1 MSAIAVI
8 GLGTMG
14 SRVARRL
21 LDAGHTVTVWNR
33 TAARAEPLRAAGAAV
48 ADSPADAARN
58 ADIAITMV
66 RDAEALW
73 EVTEGPSGVLAGLQP
88 GSAHIEMS
96 TVGPAAIRE
105 LAQRIPDGV
114 GFADAPV
121 LGSISEAEEG
131 SLRIF
136 VGGDA
141 KLFERA
147 ESVLHVLGDPL
158 HVGELGS
165 GAAAKLVA
173 NSTLFAVICALGEAV
188 AVGDGLGLSR
198 AATFDVLA
206 ATPLAAQAE
215 RRREAIESR
224 RYPPRFK
231 LTLALKDAE
240 LVVGAG
246 VELRLAEAARRW
258 LAEAEEAGWGDLDYA
273 AVLARILGEQPPDN
287 PQTSAS

>member
-1 MSAIAVI
+1 VSSIGFI
-8 GLGTMG
+8 GLGEMG
-14 SRVARRL
+14 SRMARRL
-21 LDAGHTVTVWNR
+21 ADAGHTVTVWNR
-33 TAARAEPLRAAGAAV
+33 TAERAKPLRAAGARV
-48 ADSPADAARN
+48 AESPADAARG
-58 ADIAITMV
+58 ADFAITMV
-66 RDAEALW
+66 RDAEALR
-73 EVTEGPSGVLAGLQP
+73 EVAEGPSGVLAGLQP

-147 ESVLHVLGDPL
+147 EPVLHALGDPL

-188 AVGDGLGLSR
+188 VVGDGLGLSR